1 MGGSEKPMIPQEIQ
15 SGRVQMLPKVGFN
28 GFILNG
34 NMGEEMRQMRK
45 RNQNSL
51 KRKPY
56 TLLMGM

>member
-1 MGGSEKPMIPQEIQ
+1 
-15 SGRVQMLPKVGFN
+15 MLPKVGFN